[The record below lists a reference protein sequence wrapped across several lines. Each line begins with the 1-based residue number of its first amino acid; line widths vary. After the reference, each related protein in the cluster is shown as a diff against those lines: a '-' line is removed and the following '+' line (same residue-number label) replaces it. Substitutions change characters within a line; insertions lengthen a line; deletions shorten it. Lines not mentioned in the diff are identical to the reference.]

1 MKGMITSLN
10 LKLLSLFVKDY
21 ETLTSR
27 TRDKCAAAAGFIG
40 IISNV
45 FLAVLK
51 IVIGILTSSIAITA
65 DAINNLTDAG
75 SSVITIIGF
84 KLSEKPADA
93 EHPYGHKRIEYITGL
108 IVSMVITILG
118 VQFLINS
125 FESIFEPS
133 VTEYSLTAFI
143 ILAVSIIVK
152 LWQSRFYTTVGRYID
167 STTLEATASDS
178 RNDAITTLALLVGA
192 VIAKFA
198 GIDLDGW
205 FGCAVAIFIIKSGI
219 GLIIETADPLLG
231 LAPDPKLTRS
241 IGDKILS
248 YDGVL
253 GYHDLM
259 IHNYGPDR
267 CFVSVHVEVPAEQD
281 ILISHDIIDNIEFDF
296 LRDTGMHVV
305 IHLDPVVTNDSEMN
319 DIHSE
324 VADIIGRLSCEL
336 KTELSM
342 HDFRVV
348 KGQTHTNLI
357 FDVAAPFDVKLTDNE
372 LCERITHEIH
382 KLSPSYNSVITCDHC
397 YSGAVDS
404 NQKTD
409 DHKKSSSR
417 KSKG

>member
-1 MKGMITSLN
+1 MN
-10 LKLLSLFVKDY
+10 LKLLSLFVNDCND
-21 ETLTSR
+21 LTSR
-27 TRDKCAAAAGFIG
+27 NRDRCAAAAGFVG

-45 FLAVLK
+45 FLAALK
-51 IVIGILTSSIAITA
+51 IIIGIISGSIAITA
-65 DAINNLTDAG
+65 DAVNNLTDAG

-133 VTEYSLTAFI
+133 ATEYSIPAFVILI
-143 ILAVSIIVK
+143 ISIIVK
-152 LWQSRFYTTVGRYID
+152 LWQSSFYTTVGRHID
-167 STTLEATASDS
+167 STTLAATASDS
-178 RNDAITTLALLVGA
+178 RNDAITTSALLLGA
-192 VIAKFA
+192 FIAKLA
-198 GIDLDGW
+198 SIDLDGIL
-205 FGCAVAIFIIKSGI
+205 GCAVALFIIKSGI
-219 GLIIETADPLLG
+219 SLIIETADPLLG

-248 YDGVL
+248 YEGVL

-281 ILISHDIIDNIEFDF
+281 ILVSHDIIDNIEFDF
-296 LRDTGMHVV
+296 LRETGMHVV
-305 IHLDPVVTNDSEMN
+305 IHLDPVITNNAEMN
-319 DIHSE
+319 DLHSE
-324 VADIIGRLSCEL
+324 VADIVGKLSAEL
-336 KTELSM
+336 GVELSM

-357 FDVAAPFDVKLTDNE
+357 FDVAVPFDIKLTDHE
-372 LCERITHEIH
+372 LRERIAHEIH
-382 KLSPSYNSVITCDHC
+382 RLSPTYNSVITCDRC
-397 YSGAVDS
+397 YSQTIDGEELD
-404 NQKTD
+404 
-409 DHKKSSSR
+409 R
-417 KSKG
+417 SKGSDLKK